1 MNTTSAEAV
10 LFALEPHSLFY
21 SLCKK
26 LSLNPGFHS
35 FRRFPDNESYL
46 RIENDVKEKHC
57 IILADLSHPDSK
69 CLHLLFL
76 AETLRD
82 LGAASVGL
90 VAPYLCYLRQD
101 KRFVAGEAVTSRIF
115 ASLLS
120 QHIDWLVTVDPHLH
134 RYHSLNEVYS
144 IPCRVVHGASLLAAW
159 LASQQDI
166 LLVGPDAESEQWV
179 AKVAEQSGHP
189 YVIGEKQ
196 RLGDRE
202 VVVTLPELDS
212 YKVSSAV
219 VIDDVIS
226 SGHTLMQC
234 IEALHLQGI
243 EDVSCAAIHGIFVGD
258 AEERLLETGINKLV
272 TTNSISHPSNEL
284 DLSESLVMPI
294 SASLAE
300 LNELKTKG

>member
-1 MNTTSAEAV
+1 MMSETSTEAV

-26 LSLNPGFHS
+26 LELNPGFHS

-46 RIENDVKEKHC
+46 RVETSVKDKHC

-69 CLHLLFL
+69 CLHLLFM
-76 AETLRD
+76 AETLRE

-90 VAPYLCYLRQD
+90 IAPYLCYLRQD

-120 QHIDWLVTVDPHLH
+120 QHVDWLVTVDPHLH

-144 IPCRVVHGASLLAAW
+144 IPCRVVHGGSLLATW
-159 LASQQDI
+159 LASQQNV

-179 AKVAEQSGHP
+179 AQVSEQSGHP

-202 VVVTLPELDS
+202 VVVTLPDLDAHQGCS
-212 YKVSSAV
+212 V
-219 VIDDVIS
+219 VIIDDVIS
-226 SGHTLMQC
+226 SGHTLIQC
-234 IEALHLQGI
+234 IDALQKQQFD
-243 EDVSCAAIHGIFVGD
+243 DVSCAAIHGIFVGE
-258 AEERLLETGINKLV
+258 AEERLKERGIRKLV
-272 TTNSISHPSNEL
+272 TTNSIPHHTNEI
-284 DLSESLVMPI
+284 DLSESLVIPV
-294 SASLAE
+294 SESLIEIDE
-300 LNELKTKG
+300 LGKK